1 VELNTS
7 LPRVIAISIP
17 TVFVVTTAG
26 LAAFLVT
33 CPSCELS
40 LRNWLI
46 VFFAANAIVLA
57 VPGWIVTVFGL
68 GRIMKNMFMMA
79 VNVNDNFQDAHWT
92 YHFNRLNLVFAPRY
106 LNEYGLVARTKLF
119 RGLLTFLLGI
129 GMWVP
134 LILIQELGVQA
145 QL

>member
-7 LPRVIAISIP
+7 PLRVIGISIA
-17 TVFVVTTAG
+17 TVFAVTTAG
-26 LAAFLVT
+26 FAVFLLT

-40 LRNWLI
+40 LGNWLI

-57 VPGWIVTVFGL
+57 VPGWIVMVVGL
-68 GRIMKNMFMMA
+68 WRVMKNMFMMA
-79 VNVNDNFQDAHWT
+79 TQVNDAFQDAHWT
-92 YHFNRLNLVFAPRY
+92 YHFNRFNLVFAPRY
-106 LNEYGLVARTKLF
+106 LNEAGLVARTKLF

-134 LILIQELGVQA
+134 LILLQELSA
-145 QL
+145 